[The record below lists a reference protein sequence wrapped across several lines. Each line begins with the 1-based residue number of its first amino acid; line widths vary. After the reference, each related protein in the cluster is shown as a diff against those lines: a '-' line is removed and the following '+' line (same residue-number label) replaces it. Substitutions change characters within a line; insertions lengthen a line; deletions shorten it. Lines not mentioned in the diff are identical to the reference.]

1 MTAIDTTIVEDTD
14 IVNVRNLMNHTVFYT
29 TSSGVSRT
37 FAPYMTLKVT
47 AGELRELHYTSGG
60 EVLLKN
66 YICVENEELAK
77 EFGVS
82 EDVFEH
88 EYKWTRKDMER
99 VLLEDDTAVLEDA
112 FDFAPQ
118 GVKDELIACAI
129 ELELPSVPKR
139 DVIKTKTGV
148 DVSVKIE
155 NKHLIEADL
164 PKEPKKPKKRR
175 AAKKSSTGRKAE
187 KTTAKKSTEK

>member
-1 MTAIDTTIVEDTD
+1 MAAIDTTVVKDTD
-14 IVNVRNLMNHTVFYT
+14 IISVRNLMNHTVFYT
-29 TSSGVSRT
+29 TSTGVSRT
-37 FAPYMTLKVT
+37 FAPSMTLKVT

-60 EVLLKN
+60 EVLLKD
-66 YICVENEELAK
+66 YLCVENKELAE

-88 EYKWTRKDMER
+88 EYKWTRKDIER
-99 VLLEDDTAVLEDA
+99 VLLEDDIAVLEDA

-118 GVKDELIACAI
+118 GVKDELVSCAI

-139 DVIKTKTGV
+139 EVIKTKTGV

-155 NKHLIEADL
+155 NKHLIEADQ
-164 PKEPKKPKKRR
+164 PKEPKKPTKRR
-175 AAKKSSTGRKAE
+175 AA
-187 KTTAKKSTEK
+187 AKKATTRRAVKSTDQK